1 MVFCCIFNCSNRS
14 ENCKKSVYRIPKIIN
29 HHDKD
34 TELLSTERRANWFAV
49 IKRKDVNCNASHY
62 RVCSDH
68 FCSGKPSKLF
78 EKTHPDWNPTL
89 KMGYKCKS
97 LNSERFIRIKKRQH
111 ESGVMKT
118 DKIITTKG
126 CTDMSTESGIT
137 ITGNN
142 VASDEIDFNVELNN
156 INGPTQI
163 DISAKIIKSLENK
176 LLEKDS
182 LIYQLNKEL
191 SPNKIG
197 AMEWFTT
204 NSKVNN
210 NLSF

>member
-1 MVFCCIFNCSNRS
+1 MF
-14 ENCKKSVYRIPKIIN
+14 
-29 HHDKD
+29 
-34 TELLSTERRANWFAV
+34 
-49 IKRKDVNCNASHY
+49 
-62 RVCSDH
+62 
-68 FCSGKPSKLF
+68 SGKPSKLF

-142 VASDEIDFNVELNN
+142 VASDEIDFNVQLNN
-156 INGPTQI
+156 MNGPTQI

-191 SPNKIG
+191 SLNKIG
-197 AMEWFTT
+197 TMEWFTT
-204 NSKVNN
+204 NSKVAFYTGANAIN
-210 NLSF
+210 IKNEVFSVKHEVFTIKSEEKKSPLL